1 MNLTLK
7 EYEAIEAI
15 RVSEI
20 VRLATRDI
28 NSIIAELN
36 TPRETTDQMLL
47 GTAFHSLVLRAD
59 RDDLPDD
66 VWLIDSDN
74 YRTKE
79 AQRQKANALQN
90 GLVPILIHQWDK
102 MVAGLKYAERILDKY
117 FNPITCKF
125 EQSFVG
131 EDKTFGKI
139 KGRIDG
145 IQDGC
150 VNDLKY
156 TSNQANLDKKIFDM
170 GYQLQMFIYM
180 VLANVEESNLVFFD
194 PNTYLIQVK
203 HLKLGAIKD
212 ECVELL
218 NRAKKNMELVE
229 QYKKGELGVICESD
243 YATPQWAYT
252 YLMEQ

>member
-1 MNLTLK
+1 MDISLK
-7 EYEAIEAI
+7 EYEAIDAM

-28 NSIIAELN
+28 NSIVAELN

-47 GTAFHSLVLRAD
+47 GTAFHSLVLRKD
-59 RDDLPDD
+59 RDSIPEDI
-66 VWLIDSDN
+66 VIIDSDN
-74 YRTKE
+74 YRTKDAK
-79 AQRQKANALQN
+79 AQKDKALEN
-90 GLVPILIHQWDK
+90 GQIPILIHQWDK
-102 MVAGLKYAERILDKY
+102 MLAGLKYAEKMLDIY
-117 FNPITCKF
+117 FDPNICAF

-131 EDKTFGKI
+131 DDESFGKI

-145 IQDGC
+145 IQNGC

-156 TSNQANLDKKIFDM
+156 TSNQINLDKKIFDM

-180 VLANVEESNLVFFD
+180 ILADCEESNLVFFD

-203 HLKLGAIKD
+203 HLKLEVIRD
-212 ECVELL
+212 ECVGLL
-218 NRAKKNMELVE
+218 NRAKRNMDLVE
-229 QYKKGELGVICESD
+229 QYKKGELGVVCESD

>member
-1 MNLTLK
+1 MDISLK
-7 EYEAIEAI
+7 EYESIEAM

-20 VRLATRDI
+20 VRLATKDI

-36 TPRETTDQMLL
+36 TPRETTEQMLL
-47 GTAFHSLVLRAD
+47 GTVFHSLILRKD
-59 RDDLPDD
+59 RRYVPEDI
-66 VWLIDSDN
+66 VIIYSDN
-74 YRTKE
+74 YRTKY
-79 AQRQKANALQN
+79 AQTEKDKALEN
-90 GLVPILIHQWDK
+90 GKIPILIRQWDK
-102 MVAGLKYAERILDKY
+102 MLSGLKYAEKMLDIY
-117 FNPITCKF
+117 FDPNICAF

-131 EDKTFGKI
+131 DDETFGKI

-145 IQDGC
+145 IQNGC

-156 TSNQANLDKKIFDM
+156 TSNQINLDKKIFDM

-180 VLANVEESNLVFFD
+180 NLSNCKESNLVFFD

-203 HLKLGAIKD
+203 HLKMESIKD
-212 ECVELL
+212 ECIGLL
-218 NRAKKNMELVE
+218 NRAKRNMDLVE
-229 QYKKGELGVICESD
+229 KYKKGELGIVFESD